1 LNVNNLSS
9 LDDKTFKQF
18 VELIYDRA
26 GISLGPHKR
35 ALVSSRLGK
44 RMRKLGITHYSD
56 YYDYIRDDPGNN
68 ELVELLDAIS
78 TNVTHF
84 YREPRHFEVLSQIIK
99 RWEGQGQSSFRI
111 WCAAASTG
119 EEPYTL
125 AITLSES
132 LQSIWDAKILA
143 TDISQN
149 VLKIAKNGRYEQ
161 ERIDKIPRQMLT
173 RYFQRYKDKDEV
185 IYQVKDSLKRMITF
199 TWLNLS
205 SPPFPMRGPLD
216 VVFCRN
222 VMIYFDNDVRRR
234 LLQEI
239 YRLLKPGGYL
249 MVGHSESLSGM
260 LSNFKSVEPSVYVK
274 TAGK

>member
-1 LNVNNLSS
+1 MNILSS
-9 LDDKTFKQF
+9 LDDKTFEKF
-18 VELIYDRA
+18 VELIYERA
-26 GISLGPHKR
+26 GICLGPHKR

-44 RMRKLGITHYSD
+44 RMRKLGISRYSV
-56 YYDYIRDDPGNN
+56 YYDYIRDDPGND

-84 YREPRHFEVLSQIIK
+84 YREPRHFDILKEILK
-99 RWEGQGQSSFRI
+99 TWESQGQSSFRI

-119 EEPYTL
+119 EEPYTI
-125 AITLSES
+125 AITMAES
-132 LQSIWDAKILA
+132 LQSTWDAKILA

-149 VLKIAKNGRYEQ
+149 VLRVARVGKYEKD
-161 ERIDKIPRQMLT
+161 RIEKIPRQMLL
-173 RYFQRYKDKDEV
+173 RYFDRCQDKDKV
-185 IYQVKDSLKRMITF
+185 VYQVKEVLKRMITF

-205 SPPFPMRGPLD
+205 SPPFPMQGPLD

-249 MVGHSESLSGM
+249 MVGHAESLSGM
-260 LSNFKSVEPSVYVK
+260 LSNFKSVEPSVYMK
-274 TAGK
+274 ATGK